1 MSTNGSPSVS
11 GRCVFLAEDEALIAL
26 DIASF
31 LEVAGCQVVGPFA
44 EVADALRA
52 AETSRMDVAILDVNL
67 RGAPVWPVAELLRS
81 RGVPFVFLTGYASL
95 NEFPAEFADVPRLN
109 KPFVGDELLAAVS
122 ALGAPDRPDASQAQS
137 FSSLYA

>member
-1 MSTNGSPSVS
+1 MPGAKWSARSPKW
-11 GRCVFLAEDEALIAL
+11 AE
-26 DIASF
+26 
-31 LEVAGCQVVGPFA
+31 
-44 EVADALRA
+44 ALRA

-95 NEFPAEFADVPRLN
+95 NEFPAEFADVPRLD

-122 ALGAPDRPDASQAQS
+122 APGAPDRLDASQAQS